1 MTKEQI
7 TFLMSSGFSLDEIM
21 QMQTPAQ
28 PDPQPAPQPV
38 ENSVETVDNLAPQP
52 VPQPDP
58 RLDPGQNSQL
68 EQLIAQNQ
76 QLIQMIQM
84 IQRNNI
90 NGIQFGNPQPERTV
104 DDILAEIINPP
115 SKNKEE

>member
-1 MTKEQI
+1 MYSKEQI

-21 QMQTPAQ
+21 QMQAPAQ
-28 PDPQPAPQPV
+28 PDPEPQPV
-38 ENSVETVDNLAPQP
+38 ENPVETVENPAPQP
-52 VPQPDP
+52 EP

-68 EQLIAQNQ
+68 EQLITQNQ
-76 QLIQMIQM
+76 QLIQMIQR
-84 IQRNNI
+84 QNI

-115 SKNKEE
+115 SKK

>member
-1 MTKEQI
+1 MYSKEQI

-21 QMQTPAQ
+21 QMQAPAQ

-38 ENSVETVDNLAPQP
+38 ENPVETVDNPAPQP
-52 VPQPDP
+52 EP

-76 QLIQMIQM
+76 QLIQMIQ
-84 IQRNNI
+84 RNNI
-90 NGIQFGNPQPERTV
+90 NGIQFGAPQPERTT

-115 SKNKEE
+115 PKK

>member
-7 TFLMSSGFSLDEIM
+7 GFLMQSGFSLDEIM
-21 QMQTPAQ
+21 QMQAPAQ
-28 PDPQPAPQPV
+28 PEPQPQPVEKPVETVEKPAPQP
-38 ENSVETVDNLAPQP
+38 E
-52 VPQPDP
+52 P

-68 EQLIAQNQ
+68 EQLIMQNQ
-76 QLIQMIQM
+76 QLIQM

-115 SKNKEE
+115 SKK

>member
-1 MTKEQI
+1 MYSKEQI

-21 QMQTPAQ
+21 QMQAPAQ
-28 PDPQPAPQPV
+28 PDPQPEPQPQPV
-38 ENSVETVDNLAPQP
+38 EKPVETVENPAPQP
-52 VPQPDP
+52 EP

-68 EQLIAQNQ
+68 EQLIMQNQ
-76 QLIQMIQM
+76 QLIQM

-115 SKNKEE
+115 GKK

>member
-1 MTKEQI
+1 MYSKEQI

-21 QMQTPAQ
+21 QMQAPAQ
-28 PDPQPAPQPV
+28 PEPEPQPVEKPVETVEKPAPQP
-38 ENSVETVDNLAPQP
+38 E
-52 VPQPDP
+52 P

-68 EQLIAQNQ
+68 EQLI
-76 QLIQMIQM
+76 QMIQK
-84 IQRNNI
+84 QNI

-115 SKNKEE
+115 SKK

>member
-1 MTKEQI
+1 MYSKEQI

-21 QMQTPAQ
+21 QMQAPAQ
-28 PDPQPAPQPV
+28 PDPEPQPVEKPVETVEKPAPQP
-38 ENSVETVDNLAPQP
+38 E
-52 VPQPDP
+52 P

-68 EQLIAQNQ
+68 EQLITQNQ
-76 QLIQMIQM
+76 QLIQMIQK
-84 IQRNNI
+84 QNI

-115 SKNKEE
+115 TAKK

>member
-1 MTKEQI
+1 
-7 TFLMSSGFSLDEIM
+7 MSSGFSLDEIM

-28 PDPQPAPQPV
+28 PDPQPEPQPQPV
-38 ENSVETVDNLAPQP
+38 ENPVDPVENPAPQP
-52 VPQPDP
+52 APQPEP

-68 EQLIAQNQ
+68 EQLIMQNQ
-76 QLIQMIQM
+76 QLIQM

-115 SKNKEE
+115 GKK

>member
-1 MTKEQI
+1 MYSKEQI

-21 QMQTPAQ
+21 QMQAPAQ
-28 PDPQPAPQPV
+28 PDPEPQPVEKPVETVENPAPQP
-38 ENSVETVDNLAPQP
+38 E
-52 VPQPDP
+52 P

-68 EQLIAQNQ
+68 EQLISQNQ
-76 QLIQMIQM
+76 QLIQM

-90 NGIQFGNPQPERTV
+90 NGIQFGNPQSERTV

-115 SKNKEE
+115 SKK

>member
-1 MTKEQI
+1 MYSKEQI

-21 QMQTPAQ
+21 QMQAPAQ
-28 PDPQPAPQPV
+28 PEPQPAQVEKPVETVEKPDPQPQP
-38 ENSVETVDNLAPQP
+38 E
-52 VPQPDP
+52 P

-68 EQLIAQNQ
+68 EQLIMQNQ
-76 QLIQMIQM
+76 QLIQM

-90 NGIQFGNPQPERTV
+90 NGIQFGAPQPERTT

-115 SKNKEE
+115 PKK

>member
-7 TFLMSSGFSLDEIM
+7 GFLMQSGFSLDEIM

-28 PDPQPAPQPV
+28 PEPQPAPQTDPQPVEKPV
-38 ENSVETVDNLAPQP
+38 ENVEKPAPQP
-52 VPQPDP
+52 EP

-68 EQLIAQNQ
+68 EQLITQNQ

-84 IQRNNI
+84 IQRQNI

-115 SKNKEE
+115 SKK

>member
-7 TFLMSSGFSLDEIM
+7 GFLMQSGFSLDEIM

-28 PDPQPAPQPV
+28 PDPQPEPQPQPV
-38 ENSVETVDNLAPQP
+38 EKPVETVEKPAPQP
-52 VPQPDP
+52 EP

-68 EQLIAQNQ
+68 EQLIMQNQ
-76 QLIQMIQM
+76 QLIQM

-90 NGIQFGNPQPERTV
+90 NGIQFGAPQPERTTE
-104 DDILAEIINPP
+104 DILAEIINPP
-115 SKNKEE
+115 PKK

>member
-1 MTKEQI
+1 MYSKEQI

-21 QMQTPAQ
+21 QMQAPAQ
-28 PDPQPAPQPV
+28 PDPQPDPQPEPQPQPV
-38 ENSVETVDNLAPQP
+38 EKPVGTVEKPAPQP
-52 VPQPDP
+52 EP

-68 EQLIAQNQ
+68 EQLISQNQ
-76 QLIQMIQM
+76 QLIQM

-115 SKNKEE
+115 GKK

>member
-1 MTKEQI
+1 MYSKEQI

-21 QMQTPAQ
+21 QMQAPTQTEPEPQ
-28 PDPQPAPQPV
+28 PVEKPVETVEKPAPQP
-38 ENSVETVDNLAPQP
+38 E
-52 VPQPDP
+52 P

-68 EQLIAQNQ
+68 EQLITQNQ
-76 QLIQMIQM
+76 QLIQMIQK
-84 IQRNNI
+84 QNI

-115 SKNKEE
+115 SKK

>member
-1 MTKEQI
+1 MYSKEQI

-21 QMQTPAQ
+21 QMQAPAQ
-28 PDPQPAPQPV
+28 PDPQPDPQPEPQPQPV
-38 ENSVETVDNLAPQP
+38 EKPVETVEKPAPQP
-52 VPQPDP
+52 EP

-68 EQLIAQNQ
+68 EQLIMQNQ
-76 QLIQMIQM
+76 QLIQM

-115 SKNKEE
+115 SKK

>member
-1 MTKEQI
+1 MYSKEQI

-28 PDPQPAPQPV
+28 PDPQPEPQPQPV
-38 ENSVETVDNLAPQP
+38 ENPVDPVENPAPQP
-52 VPQPDP
+52 APQPEP

-68 EQLIAQNQ
+68 EQLIMQNQ
-76 QLIQMIQM
+76 QLIQM

-115 SKNKEE
+115 GKK

>member
-7 TFLMSSGFSLDEIM
+7 GFLMQSGFSLDEIM
-21 QMQTPAQ
+21 KMQAPAQ
-28 PDPQPAPQPV
+28 PDPEPQPDPQPV
-38 ENSVETVDNLAPQP
+38 ENPLENVEKPAPQP
-52 VPQPDP
+52 EP

-68 EQLIAQNQ
+68 EQLITQNQ
-76 QLIQMIQM
+76 QLIQMIQR
-84 IQRNNI
+84 QNI

-115 SKNKEE
+115 SKK

>member
-1 MTKEQI
+1 MYSKEQI
-7 TFLMSSGFSLDEIM
+7 TFLMNNGFSLDEIM
-21 QMQTPAQ
+21 QMQAPAQPEPEPQPAQ
-28 PDPQPAPQPV
+28 PDPEPQPVEKPVETVEKPAPQP
-38 ENSVETVDNLAPQP
+38 E
-52 VPQPDP
+52 P

-68 EQLIAQNQ
+68 EQLISQNQ
-76 QLIQMIQM
+76 QLIQM

-115 SKNKEE
+115 SKK

>member
-1 MTKEQI
+1 MYSKEQI

-21 QMQTPAQ
+21 QMQAPAQ
-28 PDPQPAPQPV
+28 PDPEPQQVENPVETVEKPAPQP
-38 ENSVETVDNLAPQP
+38 E
-52 VPQPDP
+52 P

-68 EQLIAQNQ
+68 EQLQTSIS
-76 QLIQMIQM
+76 QLVNAIQKQ
-84 IQRNNI
+84 NI

-115 SKNKEE
+115 SKK

>member
-7 TFLMSSGFSLDEIM
+7 GFLMQSGFSLDEIM
-21 QMQTPAQ
+21 QMQAPAQ
-28 PDPQPAPQPV
+28 PEPQPEPQPQPV
-38 ENSVETVDNLAPQP
+38 ENPVGPVENPAPQP
-52 VPQPDP
+52 EP

-68 EQLIAQNQ
+68 EQLITQNQ
-76 QLIQMIQM
+76 QLIQM

-115 SKNKEE
+115 SKK